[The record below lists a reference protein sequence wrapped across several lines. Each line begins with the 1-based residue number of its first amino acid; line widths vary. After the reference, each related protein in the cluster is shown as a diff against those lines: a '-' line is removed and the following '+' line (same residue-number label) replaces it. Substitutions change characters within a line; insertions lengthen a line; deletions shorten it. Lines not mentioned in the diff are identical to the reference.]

1 MEKRTYI
8 CSDSDS
14 WVNAFL
20 SKEEPLKSLGFDF
33 EFTLIHNHE
42 HAVGDFVCFLV
53 SYSRVVPLDSLGK
66 KRFFVI
72 HESDLPA
79 GRGWSPVSWQVLSNK
94 QEIVVSLIE
103 AAEKVDSGDIVLQ
116 DKMALMGH
124 ELVDE
129 IRLEQIAASLRM
141 ISQFL
146 KLSSIGTVNTRP
158 QLGIA
163 TYYPRRTKSS
173 SEIDPLKTVEANF
186 DLLRIVDNKRYP
198 AFFTLRGHRYIIRIE
213 KG

>member
-1 MEKRTYI
+1 MERKIYV
-8 CSDSDS
+8 CSDIDS

-20 SKEEPLKSLGFDF
+20 SKGETLLPLEIDFD
-33 EFTLIHNHE
+33 FTLIHDHQ

-53 SYSRVVPLDSLGK
+53 GYSRVVPFDSLGK

-79 GRGWSPVSWQVLSNK
+79 GRGWSPVSWQILSNK

-116 DKMALMGH
+116 DKMTFMGH

-129 IRLEQIAASLRM
+129 IRLEQITASIRL
-141 ISQFL
+141 ISRFL
-146 KLSSIGTVNTRP
+146 KLSGAGKANARP

-173 SEIDPLKTVEANF
+173 SEIDPLKTIEENF

-198 AFFTLRGHRYIIRIE
+198 AHFSLRGYRYILRIE